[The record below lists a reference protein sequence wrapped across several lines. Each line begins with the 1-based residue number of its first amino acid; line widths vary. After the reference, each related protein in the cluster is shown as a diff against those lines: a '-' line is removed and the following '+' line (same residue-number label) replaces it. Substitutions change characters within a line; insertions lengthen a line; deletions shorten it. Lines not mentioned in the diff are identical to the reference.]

1 MITNETT
8 RNGAPVTGAVT
19 FAVTS
24 LVFLALASLMLAGRP
39 GFLVGETLTGHGEA
53 WTMLLVYGFALP
65 AVFGSI
71 YWALP
76 AAFGLPLFS
85 NQAVFLHYGFHLAGL
100 IVALILPFVP
110 ELPQAGMGATF
121 IACGGIVF
129 IVNVGMTLTRM
140 ERPDVASAYLS
151 TVMVWLAVVVF
162 LGLPFA
168 KEAPLPL
175 FAGTQ
180 WSAGWLVFLVA
191 GVLFNTLLGLALR
204 VTPSALGSKPRRSVA
219 AWYALAI
226 LNAGVA
232 WMFGATT
239 FGPLMFLLLCTAIF
253 MAGSLIYLADFW
265 GLLQSRPDRRTL
277 AWEARILL
285 TAVWMVPTSGLILM
299 LNVWERLGIKPEAVL
314 DPEAAAGLAEVTGPL
329 PVSLA
334 AMDWTVGLAALLATA
349 VPGLVAIIF
358 QLQKIRPGASAATGS
373 RERLAGSLLLAAF
386 FNYAVGAGLLV
397 VGAWGAEEQML
408 GLGAVFLVVGAL
420 GFLGIFL
427 HNLGAGAAA
436 RDEAAAAVTAT

>member
-1 MITNETT
+1 MTTIEAT
-8 RNGAPVTGAVT
+8 RNGAPVTGALT

-24 LVFLALASLMLAGRP
+24 LVFLAIASLMLAGRP
-39 GFLVGETLTGHGEA
+39 GFLLGETLTGHGEV
-53 WTMLLVYGFALP
+53 WILLLVYGFALP
-65 AVFGSI
+65 AVFAAV

-76 AAFGLPLFS
+76 SAFGLPLFS

-100 IVALILPFVP
+100 MVALILPFVP
-110 ELPQAGMGATF
+110 DLPQAGMAATF

-129 IVNVGMTLTRM
+129 IVNASMTLTRM

-168 KEAPLPL
+168 KEPPLPL

-180 WSAGWLVFLVA
+180 WTAGWMVFLVA

-204 VTPSALGSKPRRSVA
+204 VTPSALGAKPRRSAA

-239 FGPLMFLLLCTAIF
+239 FGPLPFLLLCTTIF
-253 MAGSLIYLADFW
+253 LAGSLIYLADFW
-265 GLLQSRPDRRTL
+265 GLLQSRPDRGTL
-277 AWEARILL
+277 AWEAKILL
-285 TAVWMVPTSGLILM
+285 AAVWMVPTSGLLLM
-299 LNVWERLGIKPEAVL
+299 LNAWERLGLKAEAVV
-314 DPEAAAGLAEVTGPL
+314 DPAAAEGLAEIAGPV
-329 PVSLA
+329 PVSVA
-334 AMDWTVGLAALLATA
+334 AMDWTVALAALLATA
-349 VPGLVAIIF
+349 VPGLVAILF
-358 QLQKIRPGASAATGS
+358 QLQKIRPAAAPSPGV
-373 RERLAGSLLLAAF
+373 RERVAGSLLLAAF

-408 GLGAVFLVVGAL
+408 GLGAVFLVVGTL

-427 HNLGAGAAA
+427 HNVGSGAAA
-436 RDEAAAAVTAT
+436 REASADAVTAS